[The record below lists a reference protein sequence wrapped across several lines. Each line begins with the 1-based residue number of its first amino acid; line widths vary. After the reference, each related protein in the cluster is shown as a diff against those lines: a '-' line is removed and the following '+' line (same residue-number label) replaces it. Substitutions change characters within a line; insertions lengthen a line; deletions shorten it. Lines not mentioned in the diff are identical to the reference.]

1 MASRA
6 LKEVMKG
13 LFLSRANSP
22 CLTLSKFL
30 SASSMETVTELKSK
44 VEVMETTHHYGL
56 ISETSER
63 HTLSLFDFKSFP
75 WFWTLLQ
82 SQDCLSPDPAK
93 QLGALS
99 TPAGL

>member
-6 LKEVMKG
+6 LKEVVKG

-44 VEVMETTHHYGL
+44 VEVMETTHHL
-56 ISETSER
+56 WPHLR
-63 HTLSLFDFKSFP
+63 DL
-75 WFWTLLQ
+75 
-82 SQDCLSPDPAK
+82 
-93 QLGALS
+93 
-99 TPAGL
+99 